1 MLLQV
6 DGSRHDWM
14 EGRGPFL
21 TLLAAI
27 DDATGEVV
35 AALFRDEED
44 AHGYMLLLHSIVT
57 RHGIPLA
64 IYSDRHSAFIH
75 TESATE
81 TIDEQLAGQRNRTQ
95 VGRLLEDLGVELI
108 LALSPQAKGRIER
121 LWGTFQDR
129 LVSELRLAKA
139 ATKDE
144 ASEVLQH
151 ILPQHN
157 DRFACA
163 PKEVTSAYRPAP
175 KALDLA
181 TAFSLQYDRTVAN
194 DNTVR
199 LGADIIQIPA
209 NRERS
214 SYAKAKTRI
223 CVGLDGSMTIY
234 YQGRRIAYQPC
245 SDPNIVLRAQ
255 KLHR

>member
-1 MLLQV
+1 
-6 DGSRHDWM
+6 
-14 EGRGPFL
+14 L

-44 AHGYMLLLHSIVT
+44 AHGYMLLRHSIVT
-57 RHGIPLA
+57 RHGILLE

-81 TIDEQLAGQRNRTQ
+81 TIDEQLAGQRNWTQ
-95 VGRLLEDLGVELI
+95 VGRLLEDLGLELI

-129 LVSELRLAKA
+129 LVSELRL
-139 ATKDE
+139 
-144 ASEVLQH
+144 
-151 ILPQHN
+151 
-157 DRFACA
+157 
-163 PKEVTSAYRPAP
+163 
-175 KALDLA
+175 
-181 TAFSLQYDRTVAN
+181 
-194 DNTVR
+194 
-199 LGADIIQIPA
+199 GADIIQIPA

-214 SYAKAKTRI
+214 SYAKATTRV